1 MPEIT
6 MNYQQFLTM
15 PYLTGAGIVGLI
27 TIIAMW
33 RIFKKLDAG
42 GVNALLPI
50 WNESRL
56 GGLVAGVGM
65 SISIFLLYMASVSLV
80 VIAYVRSVTN
90 PGQANKNLLFY
101 SIVLGMIIYIL
112 NAVVRFKLAEGFGKN
127 IVFRMCMVIPGLSTI
142 LMWVLGLGKSIYTEG
157 GSSLE
162 DIGITRD
169 MIYGRSGIYGQE
181 NYNPS
186 PYIVER
192 EEKQQQQ
199 QPELQV
205 NQVQQTLD
213 PYQPPEPQPY
223 IEPVSRQNEE
233 FSNYEPIPELEEF
246 KDFKEPEEIKDTKE
260 EEEQEVIVEE
270 QVKQETEQ
278 EQITWDQLKD
288 GTKTEA
294 DLTVA
299 NRPLYEGEKQKPVIK
314 DYDMEKEITEA
325 VNKVLFDNDLR
336 EAFIGFV
343 HAWNDDKEGVK
354 QRINSLNQKPEP
366 KPQAEQRVYRQGKPD
381 RPSSYETEQREHYR
395 PEPEQEPEVK
405 YNNPEESRYEID
417 WSRNSLESNWN
428 KSEKP
433 EPETKKESSLDHF
446 AGYKSVFKENY
457 IEPKREEK
465 VRFGYGEETGIN
477 NKSGFLG
484 VSAQSEKQEKPKK
497 KKRIIDWNDQFW
509 D

>member
-6 MNYQQFLTM
+6 MNYQQFLTI

-42 GVNALLPI
+42 GVNALIPI

-142 LMWVLGLGKSIYTEG
+142 LMWVLGLGKSTYTEG

-162 DIGITRD
+162 EIGITRD

-192 EEKQQQQ
+192 KEPQQP
-199 QPELQV
+199 QPELQA
-205 NQVQQTLD
+205 NQVQQT
-213 PYQPPEPQPY
+213 QPY
-223 IEPVSRQNEE
+223 LEPISKQNEE
-233 FSNYEPIPELEEF
+233 FSNFEPIPELEEF
-246 KDFKEPEEIKDTKE
+246 KDFKEPEEIRDTKE

-270 QVKQETEQ
+270 QEKEETEQ

-294 DLTVA
+294 DLTVG

-354 QRINSLNQKPEP
+354 QRINSLNQNPEP
-366 KPQAEQRVYRQGKPD
+366 KPQPEQRVYRQEKPN
-381 RPSSYETEQREHYR
+381 RPKNKPSYETEQRDSYR
-395 PEPEQEPEVK
+395 PEPEPEVK
-405 YNNPEESRYEID
+405 YDNPEESRYEID
-417 WSRNSLESNWN
+417 WIRSKRNNSLESNWN
-428 KSEKP
+428 KNEKP
-433 EPETKKESSLDHF
+433 EPETKKESNLDRF
-446 AGYKSVFKENY
+446 AGYKPVFKENY

-484 VSAQSEKQEKPKK
+484 VSSQSEKQEKPKK

>member
-395 PEPEQEPEVK
+395 PEPE
-405 YNNPEESRYEID
+405 
-417 WSRNSLESNWN
+417 
-428 KSEKP
+428 P